1 MGIDLLLRTVLR
13 FLTFHW
19 LQDRF
24 SKCKLIRMVDFEGLN
39 RLLGQMCKSCV
50 YRQDQFYQNQ
60 DQEPKMFA
68 IENVRSVNTIKPVRQ
83 SQQQHDIFV
92 RLIHSLVDP

>member
-1 MGIDLLLRTVLR
+1 
-13 FLTFHW
+13 
-19 LQDRF
+19 
-24 SKCKLIRMVDFEGLN
+24 
-39 RLLGQMCKSCV
+39 MCKSCV

>member
-68 IENVRSVNTIKPVRQ
+68 IENVRLKLIQLNLFANLNNSM
-83 SQQQHDIFV
+83 IF
-92 RLIHSLVDP
+92 LFA